1 MDRPPLRRPLMASG
15 VLQMLDKAGAET
27 DVRPALALVAA
38 RDLVIE
44 PNELG
49 PPLRRAMLLLAA
61 GGDPHRELE
70 LDGRAV
76 TALAAE
82 LDRPERRAE
91 VSRGLEALRE
101 EAAGLANVSPALEEL
116 LLNAGLAWS
125 AYACALL
132 ADELE

>member
-1 MDRPPLRRPLMASG
+1 VVLDG
-15 VLQMLDKAGAET
+15 VLSMLDEAGSEA
-27 DVRPALALVAA
+27 DIRPALALLAA
-38 RDLVIE
+38 PDSLVE
-44 PNELG
+44 PDELN
-49 PPLRRAMLLLAA
+49 PAVRRAMLLLAA

-76 TALAAE
+76 SALAAE

-91 VSRGLEALRE
+91 VSRGLEALRA
-101 EAAGLANVSPALEEL
+101 EAAGLANVSRALAEL
-116 LLNAGLAWS
+116 LLDAGLAWR

>member
-1 MDRPPLRRPLMASG
+1 VELTG
-15 VLQMLDKAGAET
+15 VLQMLDELGPST
-27 DVRPALALVAA
+27 DIRPALALVAG
-38 RDLVIE
+38 RNLVIDTA
-44 PNELG
+44 ELD
-49 PPLRRAMLLLAA
+49 PALRRSMLLLAT
-61 GGDPHRELE
+61 GGDPHRELA

-91 VSRGLEALRE
+91 ISRGLEALRA
-101 EAAGLANVSPALEEL
+101 EATGLAGVSPALEEL
-116 LLNAGLAWS
+116 LLDASLAWR